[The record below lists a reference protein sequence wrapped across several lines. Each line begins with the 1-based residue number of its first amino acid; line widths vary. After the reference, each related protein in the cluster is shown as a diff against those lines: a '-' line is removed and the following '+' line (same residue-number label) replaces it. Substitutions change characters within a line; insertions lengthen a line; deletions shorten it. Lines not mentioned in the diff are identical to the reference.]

1 MEILFFV
8 LGAVALISG
17 GLVVFQPHPLRSALW
32 LIVNFFAVAGI
43 YLLAHAEFIAAIQ
56 VIVYAGAI
64 IVLFLFVIMLL
75 NLRRAEETPVMPY
88 YGQKLAGIYLLAH
101 AEFIAAIQV
110 IVYAGAIMVLFLFV
124 IMLLNLRQPEATPKF
139 PFFGQKLGGIIL
151 AAFTALILFY
161 GFTQAKLPAAKEMAP
176 GLGNTESI
184 ARSLFTDYLLPF
196 EVTSVLLL
204 VAIVGAVVL
213 AKTKLK

>member
-1 MEILFFV
+1 MMRLPILGGAEILFFI
-8 LGAVALISG
+8 LAGVALVSG
-17 GLVVFQPHPLRSALW
+17 VLVVFQRHPLRSALW
-32 LIVNFFAVAGI
+32 LIVNFFAVAGL

-56 VIVYAGAI
+56 I
-64 IVLFLFVIMLL
+64 
-75 NLRRAEETPVMPY
+75 
-88 YGQKLAGIYLLAH
+88 
-101 AEFIAAIQV
+101 

-124 IMLLNLRQPEATPKF
+124 IMLLNLRLPETVGKLPHI
-139 PFFGQKLGGIIL
+139 GQKILGIAL
-151 AAFTALILFY
+151 AGFTALLMIY
-161 GFTQAKLPAAKEMAP
+161 GFSLAKLPPAKEAVV

-184 ARSLFTDYLLPF
+184 AKSLFTDYLLPF

>member
-1 MEILFFV
+1 MQTLFLIL
-8 LGAVALISG
+8 GTVALVSG
-17 GLVVFQPHPLRSALW
+17 ALVVFQKHPLRSALW
-32 LIVNFFAVAGI
+32 LIVNFFAVA
-43 YLLAHAEFIAAIQ
+43 A
-56 VIVYAGAI
+56 
-64 IVLFLFVIMLL
+64 
-75 NLRRAEETPVMPY
+75 
-88 YGQKLAGIYLLAH
+88 IYLLAH

-124 IMLLNLRQPEATPKF
+124 IMLLNLRQPEAEPKI
-139 PFFGQKLGGIIL
+139 PFIGQKLGGIVL
-151 AAFTALILFY
+151 AGFTGLILVY
-161 GFTQAKLPAAKEMAP
+161 GVTRTVLTSGKAMAP

-213 AKTKLK
+213 AKSKLK

>member
-1 MEILFFV
+1 MQILFFI
-8 LGAVALISG
+8 LGAMALIAG
-17 GLVVFQPHPLRSALW
+17 GLVVFQKHPLRSALW

-64 IVLFLFVIMLL
+64 
-75 NLRRAEETPVMPY
+75 
-88 YGQKLAGIYLLAH
+88 
-101 AEFIAAIQV
+101 
-110 IVYAGAIMVLFLFV
+110 MVLFLFV
-124 IMLLNLRQPEATPKF
+124 IMLLNIRQPEEAPKI
-139 PFFGQKLGGIIL
+139 PFVGRKMGGIIL
-151 AAFTALILFY
+151 AGFTGLILIY
-161 GFTQAKLPAAKEMAP
+161 GVARAALTTGKEAAP

-213 AKTKLK
+213 AKSKLK

>member
-1 MEILFFV
+1 MQILFFI
-8 LGAVALISG
+8 LGAVALIAG
-17 GLVVFQPHPLRSALW
+17 GLVVFQKHPLRSALW
-32 LIVNFFAVAGI
+32 LIVNFFAV
-43 YLLAHAEFIAAIQ
+43 
-56 VIVYAGAI
+56 
-64 IVLFLFVIMLL
+64 
-75 NLRRAEETPVMPY
+75 
-88 YGQKLAGIYLLAH
+88 AGIYLLAH

-124 IMLLNLRQPEATPKF
+124 IMLLNLRQPEESPKI
-139 PFFGQKLGGIIL
+139 PFIGQKLTGIVL
-151 AAFTALILFY
+151 AGFTGLILIY
-161 GFTQAKLPAAKEMAP
+161 GATRVTLPPGKETLP

-213 AKTKLK
+213 AKSKLK

>member
-1 MEILFFV
+1 MQMIFFILA
-8 LGAVALISG
+8 GVALISG
-17 GLVVFQPHPLRSALW
+17 GLVVFQRQPLRSALW

-56 VIVYAGAI
+56 I
-64 IVLFLFVIMLL
+64 
-75 NLRRAEETPVMPY
+75 
-88 YGQKLAGIYLLAH
+88 
-101 AEFIAAIQV
+101 

-124 IMLLNLRQPEATPKF
+124 IMLLNLRQPEEELRF
-139 PFFGQKLGGIIL
+139 LHLGQKVGGIVL
-151 AAFTALILFY
+151 AGFTVLILIY
-161 GFTQAKLPAAKEMAP
+161 GITQVVLPPGKEAPP

-184 ARSLFTDYLLPF
+184 ARLLFTDYLLPF

-213 AKTKLK
+213 AKSRLK